1 MSEIIIIV
9 EDLDHNF
16 SVQRKKRLKHISR
29 PKFFEIKQ
37 KLVPPLSEEEKVIG
51 LSEEKVIGLSEEKV
65 IGLSEEKVIGLSEEK
80 DMELSM
86 ELVMMEKFLKKEFI
100 GKEFQI
106 LWPSLDSHVI
116 IQISDCNNQNNT
128 LSSLPSSSENG
139 KENDENRKKLRQKI
153 ATLRSTRQTVSASE
167 ITNTS
172 SSSSSSTKASSKSWK
187 MYYLMISKNNQ
198 LVSILPKPCEVVE
211 KREEYLT
218 LIQSPLFNHPKQ
230 KPIREYFETCLS
242 S

>member
-1 MSEIIIIV
+1 V

-29 PKFFEIKQ
+29 PKFFDIKQ
-37 KLVPPLSEEEKVIG
+37 KLVLPLSEEKD
-51 LSEEKVIGLSEEKV
+51 K
-65 IGLSEEKVIGLSEEK
+65 GLSEEK

-106 LWPSLDSHVI
+106 LWPSLDSEVI
-116 IQISDCNNQNNT
+116 IQISDCNNENNT
-128 LSSLPSSSENG
+128 LSSLLSSSGKDNTSSSENG
-139 KENDENRKKLRQKI
+139 KENNENRKKLRQKI
-153 ATLRSTRQTVSASE
+153 ALLRSTRQTVAASE
-167 ITNTS
+167 IANTGHHTNSSTNTS

-187 MYYLMISKNNQ
+187 MYYLMISKNSQ

-230 KPIREYFETCLS
+230 KPMRDYLEICLS

>member
-29 PKFFEIKQ
+29 PKFFDIKQ
-37 KLVPPLSEEEKVIG
+37 KLVPPLSE
-51 LSEEKVIGLSEEKV
+51 
-65 IGLSEEKVIGLSEEK
+65 EEKVIGLSEEK

-106 LWPSLDSHVI
+106 LWPSLDSDVI

-128 LSSLPSSSENG
+128 LSSLLSSSGKDNTSSSENG

-153 ATLRSTRQTVSASE
+153 ALLRSTRQTVAASE

-187 MYYLMISKNNQ
+187 MYYLMISKNSQ
-198 LVSILPKPCEVVE
+198 LVSILPKPCDVIE

-218 LIQSPLFNHPKQ
+218 LIQSSLFNNPKQ
-230 KPIREYFETCLS
+230 KPMRDYLETCLS

>member
-1 MSEIIIIV
+1 
-9 EDLDHNF
+9 
-16 SVQRKKRLKHISR
+16 
-29 PKFFEIKQ
+29 
-37 KLVPPLSEEEKVIG
+37 
-51 LSEEKVIGLSEEKV
+51 
-65 IGLSEEKVIGLSEEK
+65 
-80 DMELSM
+80 M

>member
-29 PKFFEIKQ
+29 PKFFELKQ
-37 KLVPPLSEEEKVIG
+37 KLVPPLSEEEKD
-51 LSEEKVIGLSEEKV
+51 
-65 IGLSEEKVIGLSEEK
+65 IGLSEEK

-106 LWPSLDSHVI
+106 LWPSLDSDVI

-128 LSSLPSSSENG
+128 LSSLSSSSENG

-153 ATLRSTRQTVSASE
+153 ALLRSTRQTVAASE
-167 ITNTS
+167 IANT

-187 MYYLMISKNNQ
+187 MYYLMISKNSQ

>member
-29 PKFFEIKQ
+29 PKFFELKQ
-37 KLVPPLSEEEKVIG
+37 KLVPPLSEEEKD
-51 LSEEKVIGLSEEKV
+51 
-65 IGLSEEKVIGLSEEK
+65 IGLSEEK

-106 LWPSLDSHVI
+106 LWPSLDSDVI
-116 IQISDCNNQNNT
+116 IQISDCNNQNKT
-128 LSSLPSSSENG
+128 LSSLSSSSENG

-153 ATLRSTRQTVSASE
+153 ALLRSTRQTVAASE
-167 ITNTS
+167 IANT

-187 MYYLMISKNNQ
+187 MYYLMISKNSQ